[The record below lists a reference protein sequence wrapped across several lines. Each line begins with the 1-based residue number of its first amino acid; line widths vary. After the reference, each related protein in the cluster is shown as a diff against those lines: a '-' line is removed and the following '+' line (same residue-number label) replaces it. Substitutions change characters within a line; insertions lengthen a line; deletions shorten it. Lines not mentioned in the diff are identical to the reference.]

1 MNCINHLDIFGE
13 YNELVKFFKENK
25 TKDTV
30 LSFNKFIPTSDNQKE
45 KWGTGL
51 EAVINNFEKDILEEE
66 MEQLYYE
73 FYTLGNPPNI
83 WLQEI
88 AKKYQTLEF
97 NLVYQNTEKDVK
109 GEIIYREGKLYHSSR
124 IDSLDETWDLIGD
137 DAVLELTE
145 KMGKFV
151 KNPNFLINLKNKNS
165 DEYQFIKDFLN
176 EFDENG
182 SLILDKVINKIHNN
196 FSEVLSS

>member
-13 YNELVKFFKENK
+13 YNELVRFFKENK

-151 KNPNFLINLKNKNS
+151 KNPNFLRNLKNKNS

>member
-13 YNELVKFFKENK
+13 YNELVRFFKENK

>member
-30 LSFNKFIPTSDNQKE
+30 LSFNKFIPTSDKQKE